1 MFATLHS
8 ESNPKQRVN
17 FIKLKDVLALIQGIF
32 SCMCHFVSDSL
43 SWTLCFVRMNF
54 IRPCIDMKTTPSEYT
69 WKFLKTGHILENSGI
84 LNNLI

>member
-8 ESNPKQRVN
+8 ESNPKQREN

-43 SWTLCFVRMNF
+43 SWTLYFVRMNF

-69 WKFLKTGHILENSGI
+69 RKFLKTGHILENSGI